1 MSNIRWGFQKLSEVA
16 VLWAVRGGFC
26 IEEGCG
32 VVEDGGLG
40 QVFLA
45 LQAVLVHLTILLPV
59 VPTVA
64 HPTSAVV
71 LGLGY

>member
-1 MSNIRWGFQKLSEVA
+1 M
-16 VLWAVRGGFC
+16 
-26 IEEGCG
+26 EEGCG